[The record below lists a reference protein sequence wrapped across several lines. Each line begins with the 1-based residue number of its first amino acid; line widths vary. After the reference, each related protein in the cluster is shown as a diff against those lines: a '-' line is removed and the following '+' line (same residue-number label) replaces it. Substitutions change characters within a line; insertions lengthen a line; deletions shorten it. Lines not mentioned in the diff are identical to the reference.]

1 MEYITA
7 PWRSDYVRSVCRLKG
22 CIFCRALKLGDDR
35 AAHILH
41 RGKHN
46 FVILNKFPY
55 TPGHLM
61 IAPFRHTAAFERASR
76 EANAELI
83 GLLQLSLKTLKRA
96 YHPHGFNAGI
106 NLGQSAGAG
115 VVHHYH
121 FHVIPRWHGDS
132 NFMPLISGT
141 RILTED
147 LECAYDRLL
156 PLFQSDGRR
165 PRRKR

>member
-1 MEYITA
+1 MEYIAA
-7 PWRSDYVRSVCRLKG
+7 PWRGEYVRTVCRMKG
-22 CIFCRALKLGDDR
+22 CIFCRALKLRDDR
-35 AAHILH
+35 AAYILH
-41 RGKHN
+41 RGKHH
-46 FVILNKFPY
+46 FIILNKFPY

-61 IAPFRHTAAFERASR
+61 IAPFRHTSAFERAPR
-76 EANAELI
+76 EANAELTEF
-83 GLLQLSLKTLKRA
+83 LQLSLGVLKKA
-96 YHPHGFNAGI
+96 YRPHGFNAGM

-132 NFMPLISGT
+132 NFMPLVSGT

-147 LECAYDRLL
+147 LDGTYDRLL
-156 PLFQSDGRR
+156 PFFQKDGRR